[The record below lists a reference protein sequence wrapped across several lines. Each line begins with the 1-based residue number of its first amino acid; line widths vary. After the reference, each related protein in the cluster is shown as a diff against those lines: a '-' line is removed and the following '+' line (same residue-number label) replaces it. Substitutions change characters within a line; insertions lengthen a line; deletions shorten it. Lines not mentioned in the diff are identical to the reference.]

1 VEIDSMNRKGI
12 FVLILIAAIGGA
24 TAVYATWFRHDS
36 TLQGSGTVEARN
48 IRVGSKIG
56 GRIDKVL
63 VREGDSVQA
72 GQVLITF
79 DDKEL
84 QASLEQSRANAE
96 KARRG
101 YRPEEIAEAR
111 ATAAQAKADYELKKN
126 GYRQEDIASA
136 QADLDRAKADEIRT
150 HLDFDRYE
158 ALAKKDLV
166 SKQQRDTA
174 EANWKVAVAQQQS
187 AQHKLD
193 ELQRGYRPEEI
204 ASAEAHYR
212 QTQANLE
219 KLERGN
225 RREDVDLAK
234 GAYAYDEARFRER
247 QVVAPSAATVEV
259 LDVRPGDLIA
269 PNTPI
274 ATLLEKDQIYVRI
287 YIPETQ
293 IGRVKLGQKAEVR
306 VDSFPSTA
314 FDGIV
319 EQINQQAEFLP
330 RNVQTREER
339 VHQVIGIKIRIDD
352 PAGRV
357 LAGMAAD
364 VKLKAGS

>member
-1 VEIDSMNRKGI
+1 VNRKGI
-12 FVLILIAAIGGA
+12 LILLAAAAVVTA
-24 TAVYATWFRHDS
+24 TALYAGWFHPD
-36 TLQGSGTVEARN
+36 TALQGSGTVEARN

-63 VREGDSVQA
+63 VREGDSVQSD
-72 GQVLITF
+72 QVLITF

-111 ATAAQAKADYELKKN
+111 ANAAQAKADYELKRN
-126 GYRQEDIASA
+126 GYRQEDIAAA
-136 QADLDRAKADEIRT
+136 QADLDRAKADETRT
-150 HLDFDRYE
+150 HLDFARYE

-166 SKQQRDTA
+166 SKQQRDSA
-174 EANWKVAVAQQQS
+174 EANWKMALAQQHNARQ
-187 AQHKLD
+187 KLD
-193 ELQRGYRPEEI
+193 ELERGYRPEEI
-204 ASAEAHYR
+204 ASAEAHYH

-234 GAYAYDEARFRER
+234 AAYAYDEARFRER
-247 QVVAPSAATVEV
+247 QVIAPSAAIVEV

-269 PNTPI
+269 PNTPV

-287 YIPETQ
+287 YIPETEY
-293 IGRVKLGQKAEVR
+293 GRLKLGQKAEVR
-306 VDSFPSTA
+306 VDAFPNKV
-314 FDGIV
+314 FEGV
-319 EQINQQAEFLP
+319 LEQINQQAEFLP

-339 VHQVIGIKIRIDD
+339 VHQVFGVKIRIND

-364 VKLKAGS
+364 VKLKAEN